1 MHPPPSL
8 SPSSQPGGWPRLPR
22 FGSDGAAGLA
32 VPTAPPADQ
41 PLLALPAEDTGYSVT
56 LCSSEAAADTG
67 AERVWRGAFDDE
79 RRTKRAWVGV
89 DAVWMG
95 GDGPALAVALAS
107 ARSAAVLPLR
117 VFAGG
122 PIPSS
127 WRRLLTDPQLQ
138 KISCRA
144 FDVKSAIGRA
154 GVRVRNLHDVLA
166 SCGRKY
172 RQVYTTLSAATT
184 DLLNLALP
192 HMMPLRHTD
201 WEASKLFMWQARM
214 LALYAFGVFRVAE
227 LVRAQ
232 YFPPGGYNDAEVETG
247 GDEGWEEGGKEEE
260 AEEGEEEDV
269 GGGREESG
277 DEHAEEVGEAV
288 AEEGVEDGKEDGGE
302 EGWDEGAEKC
312 AEEGGEEGV
321 EEGGE
326 DGGESGEEDGLEQDW
341 EDWEEGAEDGREE
354 G

>member
-1 MHPPPSL
+1 MHRGWLVLRAVGGCGRPVVILGGYCVAWMRWDVQPWGVPLAATACIISGPGRLNYGGGELLRREMRQRGRGCVRSRPSHLSVVDCHRRARPCHRWRCNPSNLSCAIPSVLVSAPMHPRQSL
-8 SPSSQPGGWPRLPR
+8 SPKSQPGEWPRLPR
-22 FGSDGAAGLA
+22 FGTDGAAGLA

-79 RRTKRAWVGV
+79 RRTKRAWVSV
-89 DAVWMG
+89 HAVWMG

-107 ARSAAVLPLR
+107 ARSADVLPLR
-117 VFAGG
+117 VVAGG
-122 PIPSS
+122 PITSS

-138 KISCRA
+138 KIACRT

-154 GVRVRNLHDVLA
+154 GERLRNLHDELA

-201 WEASKLFMWQARM
+201 WEASKLFMWQARL

-232 YFPPGGYNDAEVETG
+232 YFPPGG
-247 GDEGWEEGGKEEE
+247 
-260 AEEGEEEDV
+260 
-269 GGGREESG
+269 
-277 DEHAEEVGEAV
+277 
-288 AEEGVEDGKEDGGE
+288 
-302 EGWDEGAEKC
+302 
-312 AEEGGEEGV
+312 
-321 EEGGE
+321 
-326 DGGESGEEDGLEQDW
+326 
-341 EDWEEGAEDGREE
+341 
-354 G
+354 